1 MAAQFKVNLVPRH
14 YMVMAQVDEDGMFEL
29 ITSLRRFVDEFEA
42 PEATEQLLDALETSF
57 QGDLPQRIDVGL
69 LPELDAGDDE
79 DDGGAVV

>member
-14 YMVMAQVDEDGMFEL
+14 YMVVAQMDDDGAFEL

-42 PEATEQLLDALETSF
+42 PEATTALLDALEQTF
-57 QGDLPQRIDVGL
+57 EGDLPQRIDVSL
-69 LPELDAGDDE
+69 LPPLDGE